1 MASEHISERLLAYL
15 DGRLDPSQ
23 REELARHLAGCP
35 ACAEEHDALR
45 AGRSLLAPLSEIE
58 ARPGFAARVALH
70 AADAHARPF
79 GAPWW
84 RWAFGGFA
92 GAAAAAALVVA
103 VLPRGGGPQVPVS
116 PELLLA
122 QRLDLYEDISV
133 MQNREALENLDVV
146 EELDRLGP
154 EVGTP

>member
-1 MASEHISERLLAYL
+1 MASEHVSERLLAYL

-23 REELARHLAGCP
+23 SEVLAGHLDSCT
-35 ACAEEHDALR
+35 ACAEERDALR
-45 AGRSLLAPLSEIE
+45 AGRSLLGALPDSEP
-58 ARPGFAARVALH
+58 RPGFAARVALH

-84 RWAFGGFA
+84 RWAFGGVA
-92 GAAAAAALVVA
+92 GATAAAALVLA
-103 VLPRGGGPQVPVS
+103 VLPRNGPADPVN

-146 EELDRLGP
+146 EELDKLGP